1 MEMFTVG
8 NAAIRISNIIVVQ
21 RLFEYGKYILRI
33 RLKDFNRDI
42 DANFPT
48 KEELNNAYEALMD
61 LIEEN

>member
-1 MEMFTVG
+1 MEMFMVG

-21 RLFEYGKYILRI
+21 RVFEYGKYILRI
-33 RLKDFNRDI
+33 RLKDFNKDI

-61 LIEEN
+61 LIEDN